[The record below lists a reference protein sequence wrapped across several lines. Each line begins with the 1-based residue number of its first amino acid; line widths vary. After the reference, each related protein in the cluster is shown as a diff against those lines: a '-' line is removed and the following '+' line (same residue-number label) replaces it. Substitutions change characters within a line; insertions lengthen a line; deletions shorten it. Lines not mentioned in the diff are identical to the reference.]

1 MTPSGI
7 EPATLR
13 FVAQC
18 LNQQRHR
25 VLQFRWVHNE
35 YISSRD
41 VSDWP
46 VRHTQKRG
54 KRGTAKKIAKL
65 FVKAKKENFF
75 YLRNDFTLPQ
85 DSEKQSLGRGVVLNL
100 QQHAC

>member
-54 KRGTAKKIAKL
+54 KRGRAKKMAKL
-65 FVKAKKENFF
+65 FVKAKKEIFSTLEMTSR
-75 YLRNDFTLPQ
+75 YLRIPRNRVW
-85 DSEKQSLGRGVVLNL
+85 EEVL
-100 QQHAC
+100 C